1 MKFSLKKLMSDN
13 SSSGKS
19 PSIPLYERGNSCSLL
34 FDATRAL
41 REASRQLKLI
51 SHFVPL
57 LPRLQGWAFSAHTG
71 KRRAGED
78 FDYRVHSID
87 NPACSRG
94 QLLALTARLT
104 SMSLGSQQLFLL
116 FRNRVEVHKKRGS
129 LDNIE
134 PP

>member
-19 PSIPLYERGNSCSLL
+19 PSIPLYERGNLYSLL
-34 FDATRAL
+34 F
-41 REASRQLKLI
+41 E
-51 SHFVPL
+51 
-57 LPRLQGWAFSAHTG
+57 
-71 KRRAGED
+71 RRAGED